1 MIIGIL
7 RAEGYL
13 DRLAYSPETFSKC
26 FRRIRHRF
34 ASTHP
39 AVVFFQMVKL

>member
-1 MIIGIL
+1 MVIGFL
-7 RAEGYL
+7 RVDVYF
-13 DRLAYSPETFSKC
+13 DKIAYDPETFSKC

-34 ASTHP
+34 ASTHA